1 MARNAAA
8 LVAGAV
14 MAGSLLGA
22 APAFASPASPAA
34 CPVNRFCAW
43 TGLNYTGLFG
53 QFTASAVVL
62 GGAADNNIESVSN
75 GTGSRWCLYDDHG
88 FRDFL
93 LAVAPGEER
102 NLPVFAQNKVSSMS
116 TC

>member
-22 APAFASPASPAA
+22 APALASPSPLAA
-34 CPVNRFCAW
+34 CPAGRFCAW
-43 TGLNYTGLFG
+43 TGPNYTEIFA
-53 QFTASAVVL
+53 QFASGAVEL
-62 GGAADNNIESVSN
+62 GGAADNNIESVHN
-75 GTGSRWCLYDDHG
+75 RTISRWCLYDGHG
-88 FRDFL
+88 LRDFL
-93 LAVAPGEER
+93 LAVAPGEEG
-102 NLPVFAQNKVSSMS
+102 NLPVSARNKVSSMS